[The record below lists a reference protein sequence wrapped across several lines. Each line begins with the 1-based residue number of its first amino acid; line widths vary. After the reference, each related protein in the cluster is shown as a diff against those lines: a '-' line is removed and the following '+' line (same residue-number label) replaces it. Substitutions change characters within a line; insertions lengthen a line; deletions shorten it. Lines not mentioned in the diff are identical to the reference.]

1 MARNYERRSDR
12 LRIILPYF
20 LLFANSCRTLVVVKG
35 LYTPLAVSS
44 RYVVDTP
51 LKGRHRF
58 NSAGRRRVSTA
69 LCMRH
74 GWSGERKT
82 LVVIGGG
89 AAGYF
94 GAIQAASSSRD
105 AGQDISTTPMQVV
118 VLEAGKL
125 PLQKVKISGGG
136 RCNVMH
142 DSAKVRQPFSF
153 KKILR
158 LLLGSTHLCTPPRW
172 PREMRS

>member
-1 MARNYERRSDR
+1 MLQSRCIVSYRPYMARHYERRSER
-12 LRIILPYF
+12 LRILFPYF
-20 LLFANSCRTLVVVKG
+20 LLLANSCRTLVVVKG
-35 LYTPLAVSS
+35 LCITLAGSS
-44 RYVVDTP
+44 RHVADIA

-58 NSAGRRRVSTA
+58 KSAGRRRTSTA
-69 LCMRH
+69 LCMRQ
-74 GWSGERKT
+74 GWPGERKT

-94 GAIQAASSSRD
+94 GAIQAASSSRGE
-105 AGQDISTTPMQVV
+105 GQDISTTPLQVV

-142 DSAKVRQPFSF
+142 DSTKVRLS
-153 KKILR
+153 KLR
-158 LLLGSTHLCTPPRW
+158 
-172 PREMRS
+172 